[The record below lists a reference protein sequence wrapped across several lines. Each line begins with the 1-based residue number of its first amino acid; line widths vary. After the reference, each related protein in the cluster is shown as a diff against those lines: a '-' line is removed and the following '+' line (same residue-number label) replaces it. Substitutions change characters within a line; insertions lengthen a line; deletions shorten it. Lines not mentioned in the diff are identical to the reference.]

1 MNYLKSV
8 LQRVYE
14 ILKTYI
20 RLFDVEKLLERCKVE
35 QSNKNV
41 VTELSFLVEELKAQ
55 VSM

>member
-20 RLFDVEKLLERCKVE
+20 RLFDIEKLLERYKVE
-35 QSNKNV
+35 TSAKSA
-41 VTELSFLVEELKAQ
+41 VTELNFIVEELKQ
-55 VSM
+55 